1 MGTDHTRSSPGSAL
15 MTHNNSVRFMLR
27 KLKHSSM
34 KARAATRL
42 PALLSL
48 IALLLAA
55 GCTSLLPADDDQIS
69 VGAYPLSPLRIE
81 GPIHYQ
87 GTAANESEVAITM
100 LTLNLTIEPE
110 SITSGTPAQDHAVNI
125 AEMHVTYSDT
135 RDRYTLKPGEYALSW
150 PEGTGDTGVFRPGEV
165 VELTLPLR
173 EPIPANTSVCADLWL
188 PHHGTLTL
196 SFQTPGVVELSGH
209 LTAFDAGPL
218 VP

>member
-1 MGTDHTRSSPGSAL
+1 
-15 MTHNNSVRFMLR
+15 MTQNNAGRFMWQKFQQPL
-27 KLKHSSM
+27 M
-34 KARAATRL
+34 KTRTTTRL

-48 IALLLAA
+48 IALLLVA
-55 GCTSLLPADDDQIS
+55 GCTSLPPAGSDQIS
-69 VGAYPLSPLRIE
+69 VDAHPLSPLRVE

-87 GTAANESEVAITM
+87 GTAVNESEVAMTM

-110 SITSGTPAQDHAVNI
+110 SIASGTPAQNRAVNI
-125 AEMHVTYSDT
+125 TEMYITYSDT
-135 RDRYTLKPGEYALSW
+135 RDLYTLKPGEYTLSW
-150 PEGTGDTGVFRPGEV
+150 QEGTGGTGMLRPGEV

-196 SFQTPGVVELSGH
+196 SFQTPGVMELSGH
-209 LTAFDAGPL
+209 LTAFDAGPF